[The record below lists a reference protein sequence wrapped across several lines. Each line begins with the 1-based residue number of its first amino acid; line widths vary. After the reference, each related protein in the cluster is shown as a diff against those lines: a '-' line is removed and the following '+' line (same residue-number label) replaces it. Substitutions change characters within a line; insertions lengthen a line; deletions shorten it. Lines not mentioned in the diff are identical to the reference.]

1 MYGGP
6 IKLMESHY
14 ESGIIKQVYDNRDVY
29 LIYPDDSSPTGRIV
43 KQEPLTE
50 EQFKELLKSID
61 EKILNFR
68 RKHNKE

>member
-1 MYGGP
+1 MYGRP

-50 EQFKELLKSID
+50 EQFEKLLKSID

>member
-1 MYGGP
+1 MYGRP

-50 EQFKELLKSID
+50 EQFKELL
-61 EKILNFR
+61 
-68 RKHNKE
+68 

>member
-50 EQFKELLKSID
+50 EQFKELL
-61 EKILNFR
+61 
-68 RKHNKE
+68 

>member
-50 EQFKELLKSID
+50 EQFEKLLKSID

>member
-50 EQFKELLKSID
+50 EQFKELLESLEEEILHFRKKYS
-61 EKILNFR
+61 EK
-68 RKHNKE
+68 